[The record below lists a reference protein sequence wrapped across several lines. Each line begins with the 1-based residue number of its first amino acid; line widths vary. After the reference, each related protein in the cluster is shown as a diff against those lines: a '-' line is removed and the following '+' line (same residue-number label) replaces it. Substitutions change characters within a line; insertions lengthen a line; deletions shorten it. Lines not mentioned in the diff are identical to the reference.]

1 MEGFSVLIIILIV
14 YFLPVY
20 LVVSMA
26 SRRGRSVFIWVL
38 LSLFWSWLFSVF
50 LLAILGDAPGFD
62 EEGSQ
67 E

>member
-1 MEGFSVLIIILIV
+1 MGGLAVLIIILIV

-26 SRRGRSVFIWVL
+26 SGRGRSVFIWVL

-50 LLAILGDAPGFD
+50 LLAVLGDAPGLD
-62 EEGSQ
+62 EESSQ

>member
-1 MEGFSVLIIILIV
+1 MGGLAVLIIILIV

-26 SRRGRSVFIWVL
+26 SGRGRSVFIWVL

-50 LLAILGDAPGFD
+50 LFAILGDVPGFD

-67 E
+67 D